1 MKYIHVRQ
9 HINSKIKKKNII
21 EVRIK
26 EENVG
31 HGKDLLLFLILIA
44 LIVM

>member
-9 HINSKIKKKNII
+9 HINSKKKKNII
-21 EVRIK
+21 EVRIE

-31 HGKDLLLFLILIA
+31 HGKDLLLLLILIA
-44 LIVM
+44 IIVM

>member
-9 HINSKIKKKNII
+9 HINSKKKKNIT
-21 EVRIK
+21 EVRIE

-31 HGKDLLLFLILIA
+31 HGKDLLLLLILIA